1 MATSSN
7 AILGGHEFSFTA
19 DDFEKI
25 RRLLYQRAG
34 ISLAASKSQMVYS
47 RLARRLRS
55 LNLLSFAEYL
65 LYLERHSEEWQ
76 QFINSLTTNLT
87 AFFREAHHFEQLA
100 ELARSRAQEGRP
112 LRFWSAA
119 SSTGEEPYS
128 MAMTLVRVF
137 DSFAA
142 PVQIIASDID
152 TGVLDYARQGIYPD
166 ERVAR
171 LPAGHKQRFFQ
182 RGVAGNA
189 GKVRVV
195 PALRQLV
202 EFRQINLLGANWGIS
217 GGLDAI
223 FCRNVMIYFDKPTQA
238 LLLERMVSLL
248 RPDGL
253 FFAGHSESFMHASH
267 VVELVSR
274 SAYRP
279 VRTSERVSA

>member
-7 AILGGHEFSFTA
+7 AIIGEHEFSFTA

-34 ISLAASKSQMVYS
+34 ISLAPGKSQMVYS
-47 RLARRLRS
+47 RLARRLRC
-55 LNLLSFAEYL
+55 LNLSSFAEYL
-65 LYLERHSEEWQ
+65 HYLERHSEEWQ

-100 ELARSRAQEGRP
+100 ELARLRGKEGRP

-128 MAMTLVRVF
+128 MAMTLVEVF

-152 TGVLDYARQGIYPD
+152 TGVLDYARQGIYPA
-166 ERVAR
+166 ERVAQ
-171 LPAGHKQRFFQ
+171 LPAGYKQRFFQ
-182 RGVAGNA
+182 RGVAANA

-195 PALRQLV
+195 PELRQLV

-217 GGLDAI
+217 GGLDVI

-253 FFAGHSESFMHASH
+253 FFAGHSESFIHASH
-267 VVELVSR
+267 VVKLVSR
-274 SAYRP
+274 SAYQP